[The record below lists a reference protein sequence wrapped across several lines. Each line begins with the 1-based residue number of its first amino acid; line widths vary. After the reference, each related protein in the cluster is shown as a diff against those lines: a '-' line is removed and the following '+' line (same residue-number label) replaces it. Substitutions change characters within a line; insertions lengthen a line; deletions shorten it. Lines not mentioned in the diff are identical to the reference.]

1 MSFAGWR
8 HGEAAP
14 PGARSSRQRP
24 TTPRPPRRG
33 ANLDRGSAVVEFTLV
48 SVLLTGLFLAVLQ
61 IGLVIHVRNTL
72 VACAAEGA
80 RYAANADRGLADG
93 ATRTQ
98 LLIGESLS
106 ERFTGGVS
114 ARYVADD
121 GVQLVEVE
129 VTTTLPLF
137 GFLGPDRGLTVRGH
151 AVDEAA
157 L

>member
-1 MSFAGWR
+1 MS
-8 HGEAAP
+8 HG
-14 PGARSSRQRP
+14 RKIQR
-24 TTPRPPRRG
+24 
-33 ANLDRGSAVVEFTLV
+33 DRGSAVAEFTLV

-72 VACAAEGA
+72 VSCAAEGA
-80 RYAANADRGLADG
+80 RYAANADRGLTDGTARAD
-93 ATRTQ
+93 A
-98 LLIGESLS
+98 LIGQSLS

-114 ARYVADD
+114 ARYVSDG
-121 GVQLVEVE
+121 GVQLVEVQ

-137 GFLGPDRGLTVRGH
+137 GFLGPDRGLTVQGH

>member
-1 MSFAGWR
+1 M
-8 HGEAAP
+8 
-14 PGARSSRQRP
+14 
-24 TTPRPPRRG
+24 
-33 ANLDRGSAVVEFTLV
+33 

-98 LLIGESLS
+98 LLIDESLS
-106 ERFTGGVS
+106 ERFTGGVR

-137 GFLGPDRGLTVRGH
+137 GLLGPDRGLTVRGH